1 MFIRRCDI
9 LSEVAIYSAS
19 GSFERSSPM
28 NAPFDKP
35 PPDIADNAIVYVV
48 DDEDSV
54 RDSLG
59 HLLRSA
65 GYTVE
70 TFSSAEDFLAFGKID
85 AVSCVLMDVRL
96 KGRSGLCAQEALNAN
111 RVRMPVIFMT
121 AHGDIEMSVTA
132 MKRGAADFFS
142 KPFRDQD
149 LLDAVVEA
157 LDNDRK
163 QREEERSH
171 NGLVRCYESLTP
183 REREVT
189 DLIVKGFRNKEVA
202 TQLSLSEATVK
213 IHRNRAMKKMKS
225 GSIAEFVLRVRAL
238 DVNSGSDAPGVRK
251 PIP

>member
-1 MFIRRCDI
+1 
-9 LSEVAIYSAS
+9 
-19 GSFERSSPM
+19 M

-35 PPDIADNAIVYVV
+35 PPDTTGTAIVYVV
-48 DDEDSV
+48 DDEESV
-54 RDSLG
+54 LESLG

-70 TFSSAEDFLAFGKID
+70 TFSSAEDFLAFEKNNT
-85 AVSCVLMDVRL
+85 VSCVLMDVRL
-96 KGRSGLCAQEALNAN
+96 KGRSGLCAQEVLNAN

-149 LLDAVVEA
+149 LLDAVAEA

-163 QREEERSH
+163 QREAERSH
-171 NGLVRCYESLTP
+171 NSLVHCYESLTP

-202 TQLSLSEATVK
+202 TQMNLSEATVK
-213 IHRNRAMKKMKS
+213 IHRNRAMKKMRS

-238 DVNSGSDAPGVRK
+238 DINSGSDAPIVRK
-251 PIP
+251 SIS